1 MRTPLHGKQEA
12 SLAERALM
20 RWGDTVYRV
29 ALGQTGSRADAEDVY
44 QDVFLKLLDKPRT
57 FENDDHLKAWLIRVT
72 VNQSRDRLRARARHA
87 TDSLDDH
94 REEAE
99 RRLAQAAP
107 QGSHMSGNRDDPLSD
122 LWDIVSRLPEDQR
135 TVINLFYVEEMST
148 GDIARILGCTAGAV
162 RMRLHRAREA
172 LRDLIGNGSDD
183 RDAAC
188 GGLPTRKATVPRN
201 ANLLRTDNEKET
213 RL

>member
-1 MRTPLHGKQEA
+1 MRTPLHGKQET
-12 SLAERALM
+12 SVAERALM

-29 ALGQTGSRADAEDVY
+29 ALGQTGSRAEAEDVY

-72 VNQSRDRLRARARHA
+72 VNQSRDRLRARARRA

-99 RRLAQAAP
+99 RKLAQTAP
-107 QGSHMSGNRDDPLSD
+107 QGSPVSGDRDDPLSD
-122 LWDIVSRLPEDQR
+122 LWDIVGLLPEDQR
-135 TVINLFYVEEMST
+135 TVVNLFYVEEMST

-172 LRDLIGNGSDD
+172 LRNLIDNDSDNRGAA
-183 RDAAC
+183 RDD
-188 GGLPTRKATVPRN
+188 LPTRKATSPRN
-201 ANLLRTDNEKET
+201 ANLLRPDNEKET

>member
-1 MRTPLHGKQEA
+1 M
-12 SLAERALM
+12 AERALM

-29 ALGQTGSRADAEDVY
+29 ALGQTGSRAEAEDVY

-122 LWDIVSRLPEDQR
+122 LWDIVGLLPEDQR
-135 TVINLFYVEEMST
+135 TVVNLFYVEEMST

-172 LRDLIGNGSDD
+172 LRDLIGNGSVD
-183 RDAAC
+183 RGAAR
-188 GGLPTRKATVPRN
+188 GGLPTRKAIVPRN